1 MTRASVVLVATLAA
15 PFGFASRAGGQAL
28 LVQDLNTDQ
37 IRALDRAKT
46 VVILVGGILEEHG
59 PYLPAYIDGYDNER
73 YAHDLA
79 EAIAARPGWVAVLF
93 PTIPLGQGGANVIGG
108 KHSFPGSFNVRAST
122 LRAVYMDLA
131 DALGEQGFR
140 WVFVVDGHGF
150 PSHNRALD
158 EASEYFRDTFG
169 ATMVHLYGLMQLRA
183 CCEAPVARLLSEAER
198 KEEGFTVHA
207 GADETSGLLFLRPGL
222 VDPGYRRAPAVTG
235 RDFPDLVRLAR
246 QEGWPGY
253 FGSPRL
259 ASAALGAQQ
268 YNERSPLLVGL
279 ALKILDGWDTRAEPR
294 YVPAIQGVP
303 GVADVVQAADE
314 DDNRRERRQREW
326 LAKRAIR

>member
-1 MTRASVVLVATLAA
+1 MTRAMVVLMVALGACAIA
-15 PFGFASRAGGQAL
+15 PCAGAQVL

-37 IRALDRAKT
+37 VRALDRAKT
-46 VVILVGGILEEHG
+46 AVILVGGILEEHG

-73 YAHDLA
+73 YARDLA
-79 EAIAARPGWVAVLF
+79 EAIAARPGWAAVLF
-93 PTIPLGQGGANVIGG
+93 PTLPLGQGGANIIGG
-108 KHSFPGSFNVRAST
+108 RHSFPGSFNVRTST

-140 WVFVVDGHGF
+140 WVFVVDGHGS
-150 PSHNRALD
+150 PNHNRALD
-158 EASEYFRDTFG
+158 DASDYFRDSFG
-169 ATMVHLYGLMQLRA
+169 GMMVHLYGLMRLRA
-183 CCEAPVARLLSEAER
+183 CCEEPLTRLLSEADR

-207 GADETSGLLFLRPGL
+207 GADETSGLLFLRPEL

-268 YNERSPLLVGL
+268 YRERSPLLASL
-279 ALKILDGWDTRAEPR
+279 ALKVLDGWDPGAEPR
-294 YVPAIQGVP
+294 YVQIMQGVP
-303 GVADVVQAADE
+303 GVAEVNQGADQ
-314 DDNRRERRQREW
+314 DDARRERRQREW
-326 LAKRAIR
+326 LGKRGSP